1 MLASFVPL
9 PIDFEMVPMFAWKR
23 YSNFSKTLTKLL
35 MKKKK
40 EKKKKEIEVTLHAA
54 IFSNL
59 QFAATIEISIT
70 LDKEL
75 SIILRPDI

>member
-1 MLASFVPL
+1 MLLEFQWN
-9 PIDFEMVPMFAWKR
+9 I
-23 YSNFSKTLTKLL
+23 NKTTD
-35 MKKKK
+35 
-40 EKKKKEIEVTLHAA
+40 EKKKKIEVTLHAA